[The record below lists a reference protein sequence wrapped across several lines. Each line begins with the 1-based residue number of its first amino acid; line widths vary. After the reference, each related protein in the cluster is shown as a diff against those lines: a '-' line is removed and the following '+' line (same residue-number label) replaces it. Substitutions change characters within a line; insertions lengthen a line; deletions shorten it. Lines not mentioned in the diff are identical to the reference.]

1 MILEYRTAQ
10 IEDVDGP
17 GVAGY
22 AATWWDVDSWW
33 SAMKPGAFRKTIKE
47 RGDRIP
53 VLWNHNDN
61 VPIGRVTEIK
71 EDKRGLFF
79 KADFVEKTQ
88 YGAET
93 LELLRAGV
101 PLGISFG
108 FETLKSR
115 QGTDDDP
122 IEFTN
127 ELPYV
132 RDARKIAK
140 TDIQVKEE
148 IRLWEVSP
156 VTFPANEQATYTDIR
171 NQGDIALI
179 HRLTRELRE
188 GRELAD
194 GELQAIADLTA
205 EIDKRAQPEPGPT
218 TPLTDTRSRQRTV
231 EVTLALAQSRGWLG
245 AQV

>member
-1 MILEYRTAQ
+1 MKLEYRTAQ
-10 IEDVDGP
+10 IEDVTGP
-17 GVAGY
+17 GVSGY

-79 KADFVEKTQ
+79 SAEFVEKTQ

-115 QGTDDDP
+115 QGTDEDP
-122 IEFTN
+122 IEFSN
-127 ELPYV
+127 DLPYV
-132 RDARKIAK
+132 RDPKKLAK
-140 TDIQVKEE
+140 ADITVKEE

-156 VTFPANEQATYTDIR
+156 VTFPANEQTQYTDIR
-171 NQGDIALI
+171 NQGDLALI
-179 HRLTRELRE
+179 HHLIREINE
-188 GRELAD
+188 GRALAESEVAALAELA
-194 GELQAIADLTA
+194 AA
-205 EIDKRAQPEPGPT
+205 IDKRAQPEPEPT

-231 EVTLALAQSRGWLG
+231 EVTLALATSRGWLG

>member
-1 MILEYRTAQ
+1 MQLEYRTAQ
-10 IEDVDGP
+10 IEDIDGP
-17 GVAGY
+17 GVSGY

-61 VPIGRVTEIK
+61 TPIGRVTEIK

-88 YGAET
+88 HGAET

-122 IEFTN
+122 LEFSN
-127 ELPYV
+127 DLPYV
-132 RDARKIAK
+132 RDAKKLAK

-148 IRLWEVSP
+148 VRLWEVSP
-156 VTFPANEQATYTDIR
+156 VTFPANEQAQYTDIR
-171 NQGDIALI
+171 SQGDLALI
-179 HRLTRELRE
+179 QHLTREINE
-188 GRELAD
+188 GRQLSDDELRV
-194 GELQAIADLTA
+194 LADLTA
-205 EIDKRAQPEPGPT
+205 AIETRAQPEPEPS
-218 TPLTDTRSRQRTV
+218 TPLTDTRARQRTID
-231 EVTLALAQSRGWLG
+231 VTLALAKSRGWLG
-245 AQV
+245 VSA